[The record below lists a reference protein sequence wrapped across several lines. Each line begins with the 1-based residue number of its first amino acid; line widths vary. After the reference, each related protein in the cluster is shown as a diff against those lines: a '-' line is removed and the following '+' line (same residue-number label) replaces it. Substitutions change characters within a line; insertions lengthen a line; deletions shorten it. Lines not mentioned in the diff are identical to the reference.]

1 MKIKL
6 YFKAL
11 FGRVSSDEFKEMVD
25 VLDYK
30 AVAAVLR
37 ARRSYVNTIYW
48 CTVPSEIEPTIGEVQ
63 NYTLI
68 EKVYDEPMRR
78 LLLYFGAKS
87 YADVCAERSAR
98 LERCRQQTEKE
109 KAVRKER
116 GEEIVSKL
124 IG

>member
-11 FGRVSSDEFKEMVD
+11 FGRVSSDEFKKMVYA
-25 VLDYK
+25 LDYE

-37 ARRSYVNTIYW
+37 ARRSYVNTVYW
-48 CTVPSEIEPTIGEVQ
+48 CTVPSEEEPTIGETKS
-63 NYTLI
+63 YTLI
-68 EKVYDEPMRR
+68 ENVDDEPMRR
-78 LLLYFGAKS
+78 LLLHYGAKS
-87 YADVCAERSAR
+87 YADLCGEKYAR
-98 LERCRQQTEKE
+98 LERCRQQAEKE
-109 KAVRKER
+109 KVARKAH

>member
-11 FGRVSSDEFKEMVD
+11 FGRVSSEEFKEMVD
-25 VLDYK
+25 VLDYE
-30 AVAAVLR
+30 AVAAVLK
-37 ARRSYVNTIYW
+37 ARRSYVNTVYW

>member
-11 FGRVSSDEFKEMVD
+11 FGRVSSDEFKKMVYA
-25 VLDYK
+25 LDYE

-37 ARRSYVNTIYW
+37 ARRSYVNTVYW
-48 CTVPSEIEPTIGEVQ
+48 CTVPSEEEPTIGETKS
-63 NYTLI
+63 YTLI
-68 EKVYDEPMRR
+68 ENVDDEPMRR
-78 LLLYFGAKS
+78 LLLHYGAKS

-98 LERCRQQTEKE
+98 LERCRQQAEKE

>member
-25 VLDYK
+25 VLDYE

-68 EKVYDEPMRR
+68 EKVYDEPMMM
-78 LLLYFGAKS
+78 F
-87 YADVCAERSAR
+87 
-98 LERCRQQTEKE
+98 
-109 KAVRKER
+109 VRKD
-116 GEEIVSKL
+116 L
-124 IG
+124 LA

>member
-6 YFKAL
+6 YFKSL
-11 FGRVSSDEFKEMVD
+11 LGRVSSEEFKEMVD
-25 VLDYK
+25 ALDYK
-30 AVAAVLR
+30 AVAAVLK
-37 ARRSYVNTIYW
+37 ARRSYVNTVYW
-48 CTVPSEIEPTIGEVQ
+48 CTVPSEEEPTIGETKS
-63 NYTLI
+63 YTLI

-78 LLLYFGAKS
+78 LLLHYGAKS
-87 YADVCAERSAR
+87 YADLCGEKYAR

>member
-11 FGRVSSDEFKEMVD
+11 FGRVSSDEFKEKVD
-25 VLDYK
+25 VLDYE
-30 AVAAVLR
+30 AVAAVLK
-37 ARRSYVNTIYW
+37 ARRSYVNTVYW
-48 CTVPSEIEPTIGEVQ
+48 CTVPSEEEPTVGETKS
-63 NYTLI
+63 YTLI

>member
-1 MKIKL
+1 
-6 YFKAL
+6 
-11 FGRVSSDEFKEMVD
+11 MVD
-25 VLDYK
+25 VLDYE